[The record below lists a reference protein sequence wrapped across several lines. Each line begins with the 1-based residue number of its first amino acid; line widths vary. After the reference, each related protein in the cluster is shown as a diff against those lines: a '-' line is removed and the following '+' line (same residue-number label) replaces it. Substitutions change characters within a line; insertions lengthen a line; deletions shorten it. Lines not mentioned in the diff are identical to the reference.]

1 MSKAMIHL
9 PQARK
14 HKTPGRRAS
23 QAAPVDAPAP
33 RTTPA
38 GAMPDGPTFMEP
50 EQRRAMIAEAA
61 YFRSERRGF
70 EPGHELEDWVA
81 AESDVEHLSPLPGA
95 PMVSGS

>member
-9 PQARK
+9 QQAQTL
-14 HKTPGRRAS
+14 KTPGRRAS
-23 QAAPVDAPAP
+23 KAAPVDARVPPTA
-33 RTTPA
+33 PA
-38 GAMPDGPTFMEP
+38 GAMPDGPIFMET

-95 PMVSGS
+95 PMVSGN